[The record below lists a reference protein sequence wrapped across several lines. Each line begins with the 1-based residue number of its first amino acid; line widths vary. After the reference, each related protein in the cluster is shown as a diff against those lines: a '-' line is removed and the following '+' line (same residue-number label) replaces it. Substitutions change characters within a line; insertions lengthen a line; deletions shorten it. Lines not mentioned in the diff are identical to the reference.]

1 VWIEPERRNHF
12 GGRHYPVAIP
22 DQKAMSEVE
31 FEAPDGCE
39 NARRLCA
46 SEVSL
51 PVHPYLNDAE
61 VAEVIAAVNSF

>member
-1 VWIEPERRNHF
+1 VP
-12 GGRHYPVAIP
+12 
-22 DQKAMSEVE
+22 

-51 PVHPYLNDAE
+51 PVHPYLDDSE
-61 VAEVIAAVNSF
+61 VAEVIAAVNAF